1 MELSK
6 EQQTWVSDFQHP
18 YYTNDPLCCD
28 LGIAGGELIYERCQV
43 KKNDNIND
51 MTYEQ
56 LITWKNYTEE
66 QILDMEYGPT
76 DARWASFKKP
86 YESGGITKT
95 CKISA
100 IVYIR
105 QKYNLRKSLEIYQE
119 QDARAKFA
127 ARETKKE
134 EKIILEKQRTEQIL
148 KMKEIEKEKI
158 LKEENR
164 LKKIKSDKEI
174 LEYVDNFIPKT
185 PLEKISY
192 AQYIHTKLL
201 TGKVNGISSQLDYHV
216 SR

>member
-6 EQQTWVSDFQHP
+6 EQKEWEKMKKDPNYVD
-18 YYTNDPLCCD
+18 NPLCCEAQ
-28 LGIAGGELIYERCQV
+28 LPGGELIYEYCQV

-86 YESGGITKT
+86 HESGITKT
-95 CKISA
+95 CKGA
-100 IVYIR
+100 ALFYIR
-105 QKYNLRKSLEIYQE
+105 RKYNLRKSLEIYQE
-119 QDARAKFA
+119 QAAKYKENA
-127 ARETKKE
+127 AEKEKE
-134 EKIILEKQRTEQIL
+134 EKIILEKQRTVQ
-148 KMKEIEKEKI
+148 I

-164 LKKIKSDKEI
+164 LKKIQSDKEI
-174 LEYVDNFIPKT
+174 LEYVDNFIPET
-185 PLEKISY
+185 PLEKIAY
-192 AQYIHTKLL
+192 AQYIQTKLL
-201 TGKVNGISSQLDYHV
+201 TGMVYGISSQLDYHV